1 MSSKEKKFI
10 LNYFIFN
17 IIYFVFSYL
26 IPPFPPFYEDDSIKI
41 FMVGTIL
48 VLFFLTGIQSIIFCL
63 FQLPKQLEKNGRFLF
78 FQLLNTLM
86 IHFICIDGVMYGF
99 QFEFTIIHLKEIL
112 ILSFIYYIGFL
123 VNYLKNI
130 KTKS

>member
-10 LNYFIFN
+10 LNYFVFN
-17 IIYFVFSYL
+17 IVYFVFLYL
-26 IPPFPPFYEDDSIKI
+26 VPPFPPFYEDDANKI
-41 FMVGTIL
+41 FIVGTIL

-112 ILSFIYYIGFL
+112 ILSFIYYFGFL
-123 VNYLKNI
+123 VSYLKNI